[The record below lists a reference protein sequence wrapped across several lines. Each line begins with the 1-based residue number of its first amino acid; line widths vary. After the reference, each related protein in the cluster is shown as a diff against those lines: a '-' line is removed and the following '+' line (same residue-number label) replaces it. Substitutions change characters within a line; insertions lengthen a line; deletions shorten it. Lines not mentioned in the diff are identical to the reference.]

1 MLLLLLP
8 LWPLGLVHAE
18 APERPRWVHGDT
30 LERVPPP
37 RAEPVHALAEGLSTW
52 RLGQR
57 AERRREGHWLLGWGA
72 ANTLVGAGLA
82 VGFRDSPPAL
92 GASLTS
98 AGFGL
103 INALLALGLLDLS
116 HTLRRAALADAQTR
130 DPRVL
135 EARREQALIGQLKS
149 GQGFAL
155 NAGLDVF
162 YIAAGALL
170 FGIGQAYGERW
181 GYPEGAG
188 LAMVGQ
194 GAFLLGFDLF
204 AWFAANRRAE
214 ALRALA
220 H

>member
-1 MLLLLLP
+1 MTGKVFTTLLLLVV
-8 LWPLGLVHAE
+8 LWPRWVYAE
-18 APERPRWVHGDT
+18 APEQAA
-30 LERVPPP
+30 ER
-37 RAEPVHALAEGLSTW
+37 LSTL
-52 RLGQR
+52 RLTQR
-57 AERRREGHWLLGWGA
+57 AERQREGYWLLGWGA
-72 ANTLVGAGLA
+72 ANSLVGAGLA

-92 GASLTS
+92 AASVTS

-116 HTLRRAALADAQTR
+116 QTLRRAALADGQVR
-130 DPRVL
+130 DSRAL
-135 EARREQALIGQLKS
+135 EPRRERAMIGQLKS

-162 YIAAGALL
+162 YIASGALL
-170 FGIGQAYGERW
+170 FGIGQAYGKRW
-181 GYPEGAG
+181 GYQEGAG
-188 LAMVGQ
+188 LAMIGQ

-204 AWFAANRRAE
+204 AWFAVNRRAE

>member
-1 MLLLLLP
+1 MPGKIVVTMLLLVA
-8 LWPLGLVHAE
+8 LWP
-18 APERPRWVHGDT
+18 
-30 LERVPPP
+30 RVVA
-37 RAEPVHALAEGLSTW
+37 RAETPEHAAERFSAL
-52 RLGQR
+52 RLTQR
-57 AERRREGHWLLGWGA
+57 AERQREGYWLLGWGA

-92 GASLTS
+92 AASVTS

-116 HTLRRAALADAQTR
+116 RTLRRAALADSRTR
-130 DPRVL
+130 DPAAFS
-135 EARREQALIGQLKS
+135 ARRERALIAQLKS

-162 YIAAGALL
+162 YLASGALL
-170 FGIGQAYGERW
+170 FGIGQAYGKRW
-181 GYPEGAG
+181 GYQEGAG

-214 ALRALA
+214 SLRELVR
-220 H
+220 